1 MESVKTGDS
10 VIEMWRNVDDE
21 GVNGKVFWECGV
33 KVPCIGY
40 KVNDG

>member
-21 GVNGKVFWECGV
+21 GVNGKLFGIVV
-33 KVPCIGY
+33 SK
-40 KVNDG
+40 